1 MTTRKKIS
9 GALARVTN
17 EAPAMSH
24 RWDIETSRRALDEV
38 NAGCLDLEM
47 RAYVLGTKLNEMRA
61 AGAAEAL
68 GYATWDDLVDAEIKI
83 GRSSAY
89 RFMSVAATFDEQEFR
104 QLGGVSKA
112 GVLVRLPPEQ
122 RRALLPEARNLSKR
136 ELAAKVAELAS
147 PASSSTEARPTK
159 PHAPPPLALAI
170 EDGDEVERDEVTAE
184 VTSIGREIKI
194 AKLGELAGVGVVK
207 GLHGVCL
214 QLAVGRDERG
224 ELVGRLLVL
233 GGAR

>member
-1 MTTRKKIS
+1 MPRKKIEP
-9 GALARVTN
+9 GGAALA
-17 EAPAMSH
+17 APPKGESAMSR
-24 RWDIETSRRALDEV
+24 RWDIATSRRALDEV

-68 GYATWDDLVDAEIKI
+68 GYATWDQLVDAEVNLV
-83 GRSSAY
+83 RSTAY
-89 RFMSVAATFDEQEFR
+89 RFMAVAAAFDADEFR
-104 QLGGVSKA
+104 QLGVSKA
-112 GVLVRLPPEQ
+112 DLLVRLPPER
-122 RRALLPEARNLSKR
+122 RRALLPEARALSKR
-136 ELAAKVAELAS
+136 ELAAKLADLES
-147 PASSSTEARPTK
+147 PPDAVEKPAPK

-170 EDGDEVERDEVTAE
+170 EDGDEVERDEVTGE
-184 VTSIGREIKI
+184 VTSIGREVKTV
-194 AKLGELAGVGVVK
+194 KLGELAGVGVVK